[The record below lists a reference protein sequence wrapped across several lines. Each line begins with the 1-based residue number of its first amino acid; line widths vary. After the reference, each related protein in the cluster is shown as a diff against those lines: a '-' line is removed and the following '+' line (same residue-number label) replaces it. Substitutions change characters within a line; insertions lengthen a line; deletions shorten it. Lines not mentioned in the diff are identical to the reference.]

1 MISHFKL
8 ILVPVDGSDSA
19 GRAAAFAAALAK
31 AVSCPVRLLH
41 VYSPTGSEI
50 VGMAQLSKERVQEIS
65 RQSGAAA
72 FKKARQAMMAKDVE
86 IEEAV
91 TWGEPRLEIVAAADS
106 ADALIVMGRRGL
118 GKVQGLV
125 LGSVSDAVLRMA
137 ARPVTLV
144 S

>member
-19 GRAAAFAAALAK
+19 GRAAAFAADLAQ
-31 AVSCPVRLLH
+31 AASCPVRLLH
-41 VYSPTGSEI
+41 VYSPTGNEI
-50 VGMAQLSKERVQEIS
+50 VGMAQLSKERIQEIS
-65 RQSGAAA
+65 RQSGTAA
-72 FKKARQAMMAKDVE
+72 FKKAREAITAEDVE
-86 IEEAV
+86 IDEVV

-118 GKVQGLV
+118 GKVQGLL
-125 LGSVSDAVLRMA
+125 LGSVSDAVLRIA
-137 ARPVTLV
+137 KSPVTLV